1 MNPQKQA
8 SRKGFRGSLFRLLA
22 AFCLL
27 LALASCRHSH
37 TASEAFLDDYESHN
51 FLPSSDRG
59 GASLIAFLRSEGAP
73 QGLSLS
79 ALADEMARRA
89 SSSSW
94 NNSERENYFIILKTQ
109 ALEPQLST
117 ASLASLADCFQNPSE
132 DIYFRLLSASVL
144 SKSSQ
149 RDAPELR
156 SQIIEAAEGAVR
168 RGAYPATAL
177 KMVLENYYLADA
189 NVRGFV
195 QSLLS
200 QNGQEEADKLAKDS
214 ALVVIEKLNDGT
226 QIEAIEALL
235 RDPVLAGTFTPA
247 RALNA
252 LAGIGGDEAFQF
264 FKSTPLSPNYQDRVD
279 LLLAIGISRASGA
292 GDFLLDD
299 LKRYGDSGEFV
310 VDLQALAYLGD
321 PKTLPRLRA
330 YAAAHSLSEERAS
343 RFAETEVAIE
353 AGGKAAPGMESEWS
367 GE

>member
-1 MNPQKQA
+1 
-8 SRKGFRGSLFRLLA
+8 LA
-22 AFCLL
+22 AFGLL
-27 LALASCRHSH
+27 LALQSCRHPKS
-37 TASEAFLDDYESHN
+37 ASEAFLDDYESHN
-51 FLPSSDRG
+51 FLPFSDRG

-94 NNSERENYFIILKTQ
+94 NNSERENYFIVLKTQ

-117 ASLASLADCFQNPSE
+117 ASLGALSDCFKDPSE

-144 SKSSQ
+144 SKSSA
-149 RDAPELR
+149 RDTPEL
-156 SQIIEAAEGAVR
+156 STQLIDVAEGAVR

-200 QNGQEEADKLAKDS
+200 QNGKAESDKLAKDS
-214 ALVVIEKLNDGT
+214 ALVVIEKLDDST
-226 QIEAIEALL
+226 QIDAIEALV
-235 RDPVLAGTFTPA
+235 RDPVLAGTYTPA

-252 LAGIGGDEAFQF
+252 LAAIGGEEAFQF
-264 FKSTPLSPNYQDRVD
+264 FKATPLSSNYQDRVD
-279 LLLAIGISRASGA
+279 LLLAMGISRANGA

-299 LKRYGDSGEFV
+299 LRRYGDSGEFV
-310 VDLQALAYLGD
+310 ADLQALAYLGD
-321 PKTLPRLRA
+321 AKTLPGLRA
-330 YAAAHSLSEERAS
+330 YAASHSLNEERAS
-343 RFAETEVAIE
+343 LFSSTVATIE
-353 AGGKAAPGMESEWS
+353 GGGKAAPGMESEWS